1 MDGSEY
7 NNLFRYLTKKEYN
20 EKLTANE
27 KRALRK
33 RAESF
38 ILKEDKMYYRVDE
51 GELFTSFTCSWKLS
65 IFTAKS
71 KKTCNFG
78 KVIVIY
84 KINQ

>member
-7 NNLFRYLTKKEYN
+7 NNLLRYLTKTEYN

-33 RAESF
+33 QAESF

-65 IFTAKS
+65 IFTAK
-71 KKTCNFG
+71 
-78 KVIVIY
+78 
-84 KINQ
+84 

>member
-7 NNLFRYLTKKEYN
+7 NNLLRYLTKKEYN

-38 ILKEDKMYYRVDE
+38 ILKEDKMYYRVGD
-51 GELFTSFTCSWKLS
+51 LLTSFTCSWKLS
-65 IFTAKS
+65 IFTAK
-71 KKTCNFG
+71 
-78 KVIVIY
+78 
-84 KINQ
+84 